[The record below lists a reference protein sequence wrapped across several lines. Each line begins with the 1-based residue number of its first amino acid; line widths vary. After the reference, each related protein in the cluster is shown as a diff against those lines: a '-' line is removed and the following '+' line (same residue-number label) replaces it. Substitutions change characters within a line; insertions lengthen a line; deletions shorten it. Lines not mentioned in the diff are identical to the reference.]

1 METNVSRSYMKVRLL
16 VAAATVVG
24 LTGCS
29 LSDQSAPGFT
39 GPSTL
44 ARSVIVTAT
53 PDRILFDGTS
63 QATITAEVRKADG
76 STEQGVAVRWQAA
89 VTQVVN
95 GTQTVTPI
103 PVEPSP
109 QVSTTG
115 SNGRTTTVVRAP
127 LAPDVMPSGMV
138 MLTVWAVPLGDDAAQ
153 LAPGVDAKPRSVTV
167 ELVPVLGPSAPDRLP
182 VVDFTIS
189 PPAANIFESVTFDGS
204 LTRDEGVVC
213 GDRCTYVWEFTLQNT
228 FIHKTANGRIA
239 TTSFESEGMWDVKLY
254 VTDERGFTGTKTQTL
269 TVNAPAP
276 PAANFFVSPSPAR
289 VNQAATFNAST
300 TTVGQGVTI
309 ASYVWDFGDGSP
321 NGQGQTTTHTYTAV
335 PTAPATAYTVVLTV
349 TDEFGR
355 ISQTTRQI
363 GVLP

>member
-1 METNVSRSYMKVRLL
+1 METNVSRSYMKLRLL
-16 VAAATVVG
+16 VAAVTVVG

-63 QATITAEVRKADG
+63 QATITADVRKADG
-76 STEQGVAVRWQAA
+76 SSEAGVAVRWEAA

-127 LAPDVMPSGMV
+127 VAPDVMPSGMV

-153 LAPGVDAKPRSVTV
+153 LAPGIDAKPRSVTV
-167 ELVPVLGPSAPDRLP
+167 ELVPVLGSNSPNRLP
-182 VVDFTIS
+182 VPDFTIS
-189 PPAANIFESVTFDGS
+189 PPAANIFQSVTFDAS

-213 GDRCTYVWEFTLQNT
+213 GDRCSYVWEFRYGTPLNLVT
-228 FIHKTANGRIA
+228 KSGRIVSQ
-239 TTSFESEGMWDVKLY
+239 SFPAPGPVSVKLY
-254 VTDERGFTGTKTQTL
+254 VTDERLGTSTKETTISI
-269 TVNAPAP
+269 NG
-276 PAANFFVSPSPAR
+276 PAAPVAAFVVTPNPPTQG
-289 VNQAATFNAST
+289 VQAVFDASSS
-300 TTVGQGVTI
+300 TVGTGSTIVTY
-309 ASYVWDFGDGSP
+309 SWDFGDGSP
-321 NGQGQTTTHTYTAV
+321 NVTGKVQTHTFAV
-335 PTAPATAYTVVLTV
+335 AQPYPVTLTV
-349 TDEFGR
+349 TDDLGR
-355 ISQTTRQI
+355 TSTKTIAVI
-363 GVLP
+363 VEVP